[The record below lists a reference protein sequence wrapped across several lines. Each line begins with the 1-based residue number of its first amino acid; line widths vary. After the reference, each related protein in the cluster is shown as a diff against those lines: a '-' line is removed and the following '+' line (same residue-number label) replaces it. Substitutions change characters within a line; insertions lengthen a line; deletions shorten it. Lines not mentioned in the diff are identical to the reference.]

1 MLKLKLAVASLALT
15 GLILVIMGSTYFT
28 AAAAIAC
35 TAMAAAADR
44 LSRMEM
50 APSGRQFPDS
60 LHSMGASI

>member
-15 GLILVIMGSTYFT
+15 GLILVIMGRTYIT
-28 AAAAIAC
+28 AA
-35 TAMAAAADR
+35 TGG

-50 APSGRQFPDS
+50 DSSGRQFPDS